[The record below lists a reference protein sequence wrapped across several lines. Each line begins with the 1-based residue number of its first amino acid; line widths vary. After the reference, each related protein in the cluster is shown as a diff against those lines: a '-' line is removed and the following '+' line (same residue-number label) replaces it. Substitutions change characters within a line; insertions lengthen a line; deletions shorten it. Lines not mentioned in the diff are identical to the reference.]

1 MFWTTSLPT
10 KPKGMATGRAVAYGV
25 AAALII
31 GVFLAPFASPN
42 PDGLERVAEDLG
54 FIGAGFNAITAPI
67 PDYVFPAPFG
77 EKISVSLAGAFGVGL
92 VFMAVTGLLR
102 FIAPKRS

>member
-1 MFWTTSLPT
+1 M
-10 KPKGMATGRAVAYGV
+10 TGKAVACGAITV
-25 AAALII
+25 LVI
-31 GVFLAPFASPN
+31 GIFLAPFASPN

-67 PDYVFPAPFG
+67 PDYVFPSPFG
-77 EKISVSLAGAFGVGL
+77 EKVSVSLAGAFGVGL